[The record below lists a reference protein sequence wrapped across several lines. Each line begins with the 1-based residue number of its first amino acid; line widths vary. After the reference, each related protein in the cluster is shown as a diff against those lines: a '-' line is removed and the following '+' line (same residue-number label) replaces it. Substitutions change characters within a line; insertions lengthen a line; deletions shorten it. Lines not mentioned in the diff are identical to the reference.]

1 MQKTELPLA
10 LEGYPF
16 IFFSGF
22 ATLIFALLGLLPL
35 ALLGLLLTGFVTYFF
50 RDPARVLPED
60 PNAVVCPADGKVIIV
75 SEVDDTRFLQ
85 SRVQKIS
92 IFMNVFNVHVNRI
105 PVSGTV
111 EHVALSPG
119 KFYSA
124 DKDKAVLHNEFCAM
138 TLATPEGHRYTMVQI
153 AGLIA
158 RRIVCRAERGDQVT
172 AGQRFGLIRFGS
184 RVDLY
189 LPLTTRVTVKVGE
202 TVRAGETVLGY
213 LTPAVAANPE
223 DSVA

>member
-16 IFFSGF
+16 ILFSGF
-22 ATLIFALLGLLPL
+22 ATLTLAVLGFAVP

-50 RDPARVLPED
+50 RDPSRVLPEE
-60 PNAVVCPADGKVIIV
+60 PGAIVCPADGKVIV
-75 SEVDDTRFLQ
+75 VGEVDDDRFLHA
-85 SRVQKIS
+85 RVLKIS

-105 PVSGTV
+105 PLTGTV
-111 EHVALSPG
+111 ERVVLSPG

-124 DKDKAVLHNEFCAM
+124 DKDKAVLHNEFCAL
-138 TLATPEGHRYTMVQI
+138 TLATPDKQRYTVVQI

-158 RRIVCRAERGDQVT
+158 RRIVCRAEQGDRVT
-172 AGQRFGLIRFGS
+172 VGERFGLIRFGS

-189 LPLTTRVTVKVGE
+189 LPLSARLTITVGE
-202 TVRAGETVLGY
+202 KVRAGETVLGY
-213 LTPAVAANPE
+213 LAAPSGTGAE
-223 DSVA
+223 ESVA